1 MNTISQCVILEAWDT
16 YVIEYL
22 GLWSVAIQ
30 VLGVLFRNCFTPL
43 GLHVSRLASKCT
55 NGSKRRRTWPLPR
68 SAPIWF
74 TRTWDIATCGLCFLG
89 LMTLSLGFER
99 VLDVLSFLLPG
110 GCARVIFIYWRLYQI
125 AQQAATSSDQ

>member
-1 MNTISQCVILEAWDT
+1 MNTISQRVISEAWDT
-16 YVIEYL
+16 YAIEYL

-30 VLGVLFRNCFTPL
+30 ILGVLFRNCFTPL
-43 GLHVSRLASKCT
+43 GWHVSRLAFKYT

-89 LMTLSLGFER
+89 LTTLSLGFER
-99 VLDVLSFLLPG
+99 VVDDLSFPLQG
-110 GCARVIFIYWRLYQI
+110 GCARVIFIYWRLYET
-125 AQQAATSSDQ
+125 AQQAAASPDQ